1 MSRLYRPPSLLES
14 DHDLDGFG
22 CRSEEQG
29 EWLRR
34 HARQSMSSGAAR
46 VLVITETGSR
56 IVAAYYAWRMASVN
70 IADVPARTR
79 RGVGRY
85 PQPVALLARL
95 GVDIGH
101 EGQGLGTALLQDVV
115 RRALAL
121 GDEIGCRG
129 LLVHAETP
137 EAREFYLHLVPEFD
151 ASPTDGLHLFLLMKD
166 IRKTLG

>member
-1 MSRLYRPPSLLES
+1 MSRLYRPPSLLEPE
-14 DHDLDGFG
+14 HDLDGFE
-22 CRSEEQG
+22 CRSEEQTQ
-29 EWLRR
+29 WLRR
-34 HARQSMSSGAAR
+34 HARQSMASGATR
-46 VLVITETGSR
+46 VLVMTETDSR
-56 IVAAYYAWRMASVN
+56 AVAAYYAWCMASVS
-70 IADVPARTR
+70 IGDVPARMR

-129 LLVHAETP
+129 LLIHAEAP
-137 EAREFYLHLVPEFD
+137 GARDFYLHLVPEFE
-151 ASPTDGLHLFLLMKD
+151 ASPTDELHLFLLIKD